1 MPLLIILKFCHISHK
16 ILNINSELLH
26 SSIWQVE
33 DSNLLGQS
41 QINVTTL
48 RECVFCFQ
56 MSTIFLILHI
66 ITFRIN
72 LQR

>member
-16 ILNINSELLH
+16 ILNMLLH